1 MATVSAIETPTGP
14 RSAKK
19 ELGMTALC
27 TPILPVLFPDCA
39 TEIRPRSIVKKQA
52 IKSTSITMF
61 DVEYGI
67 EIT

>member
-14 RSAKK
+14 RSAEKK
-19 ELGMTALC
+19 LNSYAHLRSA
-27 TPILPVLFPDCA
+27 LPVLLPDWA

-52 IKSTSITMF
+52 IKSTSIIMF

-67 EIT
+67 ART